1 MKVWVAL
8 AVLSV
13 LLLYVWERV
22 DVVQVGYQ
30 VEQLKVKKVALQRER
45 DELRLRVSTLTAPER
60 LARAAVEKLGMT
72 APHQGQVRLVRLDPD
87 VPSASPVLSPEVQ
100 IARR

>member
-1 MKVWVAL
+1 MKVWAAL

-22 DVVQVGYQ
+22 DVVQVGYR
-30 VEQLKVKKVALQRER
+30 VEQLKAKKVALQRER

-60 LARAAVEKLGMT
+60 LARAAGEKLGMT
-72 APHQGQVRLVRLDPD
+72 PPHQGQVRLVRLDPD
-87 VPSASPVLSPEVQ
+87 VPSATPDRGPEVR

>member
-1 MKVWVAL
+1 MKVWAAL

-22 DVVQVGYQ
+22 DVVQVGYR
-30 VEQLKVKKVALQRER
+30 VEQLKAKKVALQRER

-72 APHQGQVRLVRLDPD
+72 APHQGQVRLVRLAPD
-87 VPSASPVLSPEVQ
+87 VPSVAPVPSPEVQ